1 MIIKIKKNLGIE
13 NYFNLTYNITN
24 CCNYHCPYC
33 MQGDKPKK
41 DTNPILIEKISKEI
55 NKIIFNLK
63 QQGRNIDFHLIGG
76 EISICDIKNLVLKN
90 IELSNIYRFSMVTN
104 LSRSIEYYE
113 DLFKYLTDN
122 NINIRIKA
130 SYHPTETSEESFFNK
145 IKYLKKYNIVP
156 SLLLTKNEETNKD
169 IYSMYN
175 KLKKINV
182 QPSVSVER
190 VNGVPIDISFIKN
203 KKILLEDMCKFHVYY
218 DNNKKELLTK
228 YEILNIIKN
237 TNGYLCDINN
247 SRLIIGPRGNIK
259 NVCSQQKNNGTI
271 FNYKINNSMIKC
283 NTTIPCTLYA
293 INELKYEK

>member
-113 DLFKYLTDN
+113 DLFKYLIDN
-122 NINIRIKA
+122 NVNIRIKA

-145 IKYLKKYNIVP
+145 IKYLKKYNIIP
-156 SLLLTKNEETNKD
+156 SLLLTKNEEINKD

-259 NVCSQQKNNGTI
+259 NVCSQQKDNGTI

>member
-113 DLFKYLTDN
+113 DLFKYLIDN
-122 NINIRIKA
+122 NVNIRIKA

-145 IKYLKKYNIVP
+145 IKYLKKYNIIP
-156 SLLLTKNEETNKD
+156 SLLLTKNEEINKD

-271 FNYKINNSMIKC
+271 FNYKINNNLIKC

>member
-130 SYHPTETSEESFFNK
+130 SYHPTETSEDSFFNK

>member
-113 DLFKYLTDN
+113 DLFKYLIDN
-122 NINIRIKA
+122 NVNIRIKA

-145 IKYLKKYNIVP
+145 IKYLKKYNIIP
-156 SLLLTKNEETNKD
+156 SLLLTKNEEINKD